1 DRQRLVEEDRD
12 IHGARLRHAVVTRP
26 GAVVLVP
33 LPDVTLERRFGVD
46 LELVDVDAF
55 AEQLLQRLDKTRV
68 VRHPPK
74 GVVVGVG
81 GESGARRAGFLA
93 PDLLAIG
100 PKNPVGL
107 AAQKRDLLFGEAIRK
122 KEVALLLEGFDL
134 LRREIHGVLPG
145 TTFHGSSL
153 AGSASGITCV

>member
-1 DRQRLVEEDRD
+1 D

-55 AEQLLQRLDKTRV
+55 AEQLLQRLDQTRMM
-68 VRHPPK
+68 RPQPK
-74 GVVVGVG
+74 GFGVGMG
-81 GESGARRAGFLA
+81 GESGARRARFLA
-93 PDLLAIG
+93 PNLLAIG
-100 PKNPVGL
+100 PKDPVGL
-107 AAQKRDLLFGEAIRK
+107 AAQKRDLLLGEAIWK
-122 KEVALLLEGFDL
+122 KEVALLFEGFDL
-134 LRREIHGVLPG
+134 LRCETHGVLPG

-153 AGSASGITCV
+153 AGSASGITCF